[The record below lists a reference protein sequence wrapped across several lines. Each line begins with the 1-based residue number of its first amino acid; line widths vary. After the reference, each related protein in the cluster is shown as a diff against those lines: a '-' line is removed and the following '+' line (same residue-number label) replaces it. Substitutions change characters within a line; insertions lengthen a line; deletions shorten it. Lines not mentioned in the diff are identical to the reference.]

1 VSRDLRPDG
10 RLRPAGD
17 AYRVVV
23 WAVAATAL
31 AARIGTAIATDGL
44 RNPQLSE
51 YDAIAHRMLAGFGFS
66 YKHLDVVYYSFIAPL
81 PAWISAAS
89 YWLTGSLVAAM
100 VLQIIAG
107 ATLAVVTSEI
117 ARRLF
122 GGWIAP
128 LAAGLLVALHPGLT
142 LYSAAKL
149 HSLAFDSLFFTLA
162 VLQLFRLA
170 ERPTIGR
177 ALALGALVG
186 IGAYARATI
195 VIILPIGAVWLFI
208 ASPVT
213 SRRKAVGSAMLAML
227 CAAAV
232 IAPWSIRNS
241 LLHHRFVFMLTTDSE
256 VFWRGNNPYATG
268 SSYIDAEHL
277 VLDALPQDEVRD
289 LHRQPNELAQAEWFR
304 ARAMNFVRTH
314 PDAFVRLT
322 VRKFFYFWWFSPQIG
337 VNYPRHWAQLYMG
350 YYVFVLC
357 LAAIGLWKTVQA
369 GGRRMAMLALMGA
382 FLLAISALQSLYYVE
397 GRHRWAVEPMLLA
410 LAAGGAAAMVDRRSG
425 SRARMPFV

>member
-1 VSRDLRPDG
+1 MPDG

-17 AYRVVV
+17 AYRLVV

-31 AARIGTAIATDGL
+31 AARIGVAIATDGP

-51 YDAIAHRMLAGFGFS
+51 YDAIARRMLAGLGFS
-66 YKHLDVVYYSFIAPL
+66 YEHLDVVYYSFIAPM

-89 YWLTGSLVAAM
+89 YWLTGSLVAAII
-100 VLQIIAG
+100 LQIIAG
-107 ATLAVVTSEI
+107 TTLAVVGSAVAE
-117 ARRLF
+117 RLF

-170 ERPTIGR
+170 ERPTTRR

-195 VIILPIGAVWLFI
+195 VVILPIGAVWLFI
-208 ASPVT
+208 ASPVA
-213 SRRKAVGSAMLAML
+213 SRRKAVGSAILAML

-241 LLHHRFVFMLTTDSE
+241 LRHHRFVFMLTTDSE

-277 VLDALPQDEVRD
+277 VLDALPPDEVRD
-289 LHRQPNELAQAEWFR
+289 LHRQPNEIAQAEWFR

-314 PDAFVRLT
+314 PAEFARLT
-322 VRKFFYFWWFSPQIG
+322 VRKFFYFWWFSPQVG
-337 VNYPRHWAQLYMG
+337 VNYPVRWAQLYMA
-350 YYVFVLC
+350 YYVMVVL
-357 LAAIGLWKTVQA
+357 LAGIGVWRIVHADSRK
-369 GGRRMAMLALMGA
+369 RAMLTLMGA
-382 FLLAISALQSLYYVE
+382 FLLSIGALQSVYYVE

-410 LAAGGAAAMVDRRSG
+410 LGGGGVAALLQRRGGHNGILEKRRF
-425 SRARMPFV
+425 R